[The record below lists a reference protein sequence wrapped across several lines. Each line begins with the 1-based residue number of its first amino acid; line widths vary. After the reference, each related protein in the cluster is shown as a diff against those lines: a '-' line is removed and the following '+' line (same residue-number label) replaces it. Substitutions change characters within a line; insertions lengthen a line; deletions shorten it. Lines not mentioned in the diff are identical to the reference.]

1 MLIQNYT
8 AKSTLHKSSDRVFK
22 GDIPT
27 PMIIVCSDPP
37 HNDTENNIIQVVNDY
52 FGMVPPV
59 KTMRTIFKVCK
70 ISFSKLSMFIDFTS
84 WCGCTHAKLSVSQE
98 L

>member
-1 MLIQNYT
+1 MLIQNYS

-37 HNDTENNIIQVVNDY
+37 HNNTENNIIQVLDDS
-52 FGMVPPV
+52 GRVPPV
-59 KTMRTIFKVCK
+59 QIMKTIFKVCK
-70 ISFSKLSMFIDFTS
+70 SFITNK
-84 WCGCTHAKLSVSQE
+84 KV
-98 L
+98 

>member
-1 MLIQNYT
+1 MNYDT
-8 AKSTLHKSSDRVFK
+8 DVTIRKTYEVNYDK
-22 GDIPT
+22 GGFIT

-70 ISFSKLSMFIDFTS
+70 ISFSMVKSF
-84 WCGCTHAKLSVSQE
+84 
-98 L
+98 